1 MTRKPKPTA
10 PGSQADIESMIRVDH
25 AGEYGAVRIY
35 QGQLAVLK
43 RRKGTEHSVA
53 TIEHMAEQE
62 QRHLKAFDKLV
73 NERKVRPTA
82 LEPVWRI
89 AGFALGAAS
98 AALGE
103 KAAFACTAA
112 VEEVIDEHYASQIAA
127 LESGKDPAL
136 KAAVEDFRADEAT
149 HRETA
154 IQEGAEQAPG
164 YRLLSETIKAGCR
177 IAIKLSER
185 I

>member
-1 MTRKPKPTA
+1 MSRKAKPPA
-10 PGSQADIESMIRVDH
+10 PGARADIESMIRVDH

-43 RRKGTEHSVA
+43 RRKNSAQAVA

-62 QRHLKAFDKLV
+62 QRHLQAFDRLV

-82 LEPVWRI
+82 LEPIWRI

-103 KAAFACTAA
+103 KAAYACTAA

-127 LESGKDPAL
+127 LEQGQDPPL
-136 KAAVEDFRADEAT
+136 KAAVEDFRADEAA
-149 HRETA
+149 HRDTA
-154 IQEGAEQAPG
+154 IENGAEQAPG
-164 YRLLSETIKAGCR
+164 YKLLSETIKAGCR